1 MLKDSPIV
9 IVGMARSGTALV
21 SHVLGS
27 LPNVHTEIEPHALWK
42 SNNFK
47 YLNDEE
53 YDITEKI
60 VKNIREKL
68 TNNLNGQ
75 RLVEKS
81 PINSLRPYL
90 VHAVFPDAK
99 IVYLER
105 EPVRCIYSNYIRS
118 LKKDSFK
125 LSIILKKYFIYTG
138 SKDLPSSRGER
149 KLFQQI
155 SLSDLPQFMKYT
167 ARMFY
172 LRQVQGMLPF
182 GPKLKNFVEI
192 VKEEGVLGY
201 HVSVY
206 KKAQYYK
213 NIYELLFG
221 ENMQVFKMEEIM
233 TSVTELKRMV
243 DFINIPYSKEWSDE
257 IRQTFDNERVNEAFK
272 TRDID
277 KQIEKLLAIKPSAV
291 A

>member
-90 VHAVFPDAK
+90 VHVKNLQEELNPLLQNSDF
-99 IVYLER
+99 
-105 EPVRCIYSNYIRS
+105 
-118 LKKDSFK
+118 SFK
-125 LSIILKKYFIYTG
+125 VSFIDVGDKKEKSI
-138 SKDLPSSRGER
+138 
-149 KLFQQI
+149 
-155 SLSDLPQFMKYT
+155 
-167 ARMFY
+167 
-172 LRQVQGMLPF
+172 
-182 GPKLKNFVEI
+182 KN
-192 VKEEGVLGY
+192 
-201 HVSVY
+201 SV
-206 KKAQYYK
+206 
-213 NIYELLFG
+213 
-221 ENMQVFKMEEIM
+221 
-233 TSVTELKRMV
+233 
-243 DFINIPYSKEWSDE
+243 
-257 IRQTFDNERVNEAFK
+257 
-272 TRDID
+272 
-277 KQIEKLLAIKPSAV
+277 
-291 A
+291 

>member
-125 LSIILKKYFIYTG
+125 LSIILKKYFVYTVQSIYRVQEVSENYF
-138 SKDLPSSRGER
+138 SKFL
-149 KLFQQI
+149 
-155 SLSDLPQFMKYT
+155 
-167 ARMFY
+167 
-172 LRQVQGMLPF
+172 
-182 GPKLKNFVEI
+182 
-192 VKEEGVLGY
+192 
-201 HVSVY
+201 
-206 KKAQYYK
+206 
-213 NIYELLFG
+213 
-221 ENMQVFKMEEIM
+221 
-233 TSVTELKRMV
+233 
-243 DFINIPYSKEWSDE
+243 
-257 IRQTFDNERVNEAFK
+257 
-272 TRDID
+272 
-277 KQIEKLLAIKPSAV
+277 
-291 A
+291 

>member
-1 MLKDSPIV
+1 LHY
-9 IVGMARSGTALV
+9 G
-21 SHVLGS
+21 
-27 LPNVHTEIEPHALWK
+27 N

-125 LSIILKKYFIYTG
+125 LSIILKKYFILYRFQRICRVQEVSENYF
-138 SKDLPSSRGER
+138 SKFL
-149 KLFQQI
+149 
-155 SLSDLPQFMKYT
+155 
-167 ARMFY
+167 
-172 LRQVQGMLPF
+172 
-182 GPKLKNFVEI
+182 
-192 VKEEGVLGY
+192 
-201 HVSVY
+201 
-206 KKAQYYK
+206 
-213 NIYELLFG
+213 
-221 ENMQVFKMEEIM
+221 
-233 TSVTELKRMV
+233 
-243 DFINIPYSKEWSDE
+243 
-257 IRQTFDNERVNEAFK
+257 
-272 TRDID
+272 
-277 KQIEKLLAIKPSAV
+277 
-291 A
+291 